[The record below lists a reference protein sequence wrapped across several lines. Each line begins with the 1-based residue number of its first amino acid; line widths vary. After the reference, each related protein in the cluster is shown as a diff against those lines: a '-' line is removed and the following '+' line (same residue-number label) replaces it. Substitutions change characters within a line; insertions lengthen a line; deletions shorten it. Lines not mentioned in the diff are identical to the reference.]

1 LGISQSQTKAA
12 KAARREDNVIK
23 LNSSIR
29 ACGIFLLWATAAI
42 ALPAQTTVAPTVSFT
57 SLHSFDGTD
66 GQFPSAALIQGT
78 SGNLYGTTSNGGA
91 NNSGTVFKITANGA
105 LTTLYNFCSQ
115 SNCADGNTPE
125 AGLIQAT
132 DGDFYGTTEGGGT
145 NGSCIIVSIQGC
157 GTVFKITPSGK
168 LTTLYMFCSE
178 TNCMDGAYPA
188 AGLVPGSDGAFYG
201 TTQSGGANIY
211 YGSVFRIIPSGKL
224 TTLHSF
230 NTADG
235 AYPAAALVQGPN
247 GNLYGTTINGGAGGE
262 CLDGCGTIFKIAPSG
277 RFTTLHSFN
286 YTNGYFVQA
295 GMIKATDGDFYGTTS
310 GGGASGNG
318 TVFKITPN
326 GMLTVLYNFD
336 ATDGAVPAA
345 GLVQG
350 TDGNFY
356 GTTSYGGA
364 YGDCNAGGCGTVFK
378 ITPSGALT
386 TLYNFCSQG
395 GSDCTDGAAPAAA
408 LIQATNGKF
417 YGTTVAGGANDSCS
431 PDVDGC
437 GTVFSLSVGL
447 K

>member
-1 LGISQSQTKAA
+1 MGISQSQTKAA

-235 AYPAAALVQGPN
+235 AYPAAALVQGN
-247 GNLYGTTINGGAGGE
+247 KGN
-262 CLDGCGTIFKIAPSG
+262 
-277 RFTTLHSFN
+277 N
-286 YTNGYFVQA
+286 Y
-295 GMIKATDGDFYGTTS
+295 
-310 GGGASGNG
+310 
-318 TVFKITPN
+318 
-326 GMLTVLYNFD
+326 
-336 ATDGAVPAA
+336 
-345 GLVQG
+345 
-350 TDGNFY
+350 
-356 GTTSYGGA
+356 
-364 YGDCNAGGCGTVFK
+364 
-378 ITPSGALT
+378 
-386 TLYNFCSQG
+386 
-395 GSDCTDGAAPAAA
+395 
-408 LIQATNGKF
+408 
-417 YGTTVAGGANDSCS
+417 
-431 PDVDGC
+431 
-437 GTVFSLSVGL
+437 
-447 K
+447 